1 MNWVRMKWKSEWES
15 MVKQG
20 SGGDSSVRQN
30 EIVDE
35 MMEPILE
42 DMKLREEDEVAVLI
56 NGLGATPLEEQYIA
70 FKRVHTVL
78 TNRKIKIYH
87 VYTGEFATSM
97 EMAGMSISLFKL
109 DDELKALLSKP
120 AATPFFVQPQL

>member
-1 MNWVRMKWKSEWES
+1 MMDLDEVTRIARKAADNVRTM
-15 MVKQG
+15 G
-20 SGGDSSVRQN
+20 SRAFSCTIPRVGKPSFELGENEMEIGMGIHGEAGIRRGQLSTAN

-70 FKRVHTVL
+70 FKRVA
-78 TNRKIKIYH
+78 YC
-87 VYTGEFATSM
+87 
-97 EMAGMSISLFKL
+97 L
-109 DDELKALLSKP
+109 DKQKN
-120 AATPFFVQPQL
+120 